1 MATDRQQYDY
11 LYPQNGETYEKVRA
25 IIYCPRCKEN
35 YWAYI
40 TKKGKKKGITIK
52 LQQWSNLLFDDAH
65 LFKDTH
71 CREKHYNI
79 RIYQCNVCGFTW
91 QAKYMNI
98 FCRIEKIRKEER
110 VI

>member
-11 LYPQNGETYEKVRA
+11 LYPQNGETNEKVRA

-40 TKKGKKKGITIK
+40 TKKGKKKGILIK
-52 LQQWSNLLFDDAH
+52 LQQCSNLLVEGYDPFD
-65 LFKDTH
+65 
-71 CREKHYNI
+71 R

-91 QAKYMNI
+91 QAKYRNI
-98 FCRIEKIRKEER
+98 SFRIEKIRKEER
-110 VI
+110 CL

>member
-35 YWAYI
+35 YWAYV

-52 LQQWSNLLFDDAH
+52 LQQWCNLLFEDVH
-65 LFKDTH
+65 LFKADH
-71 CREKHYNI
+71 RREKRYNR
-79 RIYQCNVCGFTW
+79 RIYKCNTCGFTW
-91 QAKYMNI
+91 QAKYMI
-98 FCRIEKIRKEER
+98 IPFRIEKIRKEEG